1 MTESRATKTIKIT
14 EELFRPLKTK
24 KPTTA
29 KRQKIHMVNP
39 KDLRKEFLARIKQ
52 KVADD
57 STRPEKTATTQ
68 KDEFE
73 DSMDYLKSLSLELS
87 HPQTHNKTLKHV
99 GGTKSPMVY
108 LGLDEKLE
116 EKRDFPMVEVVSEPI
131 MLKKYSALPDQPY
144 GNLKNGTKQTYRNYV
159 KNQSPTLDRVVTK
172 ANTDFG
178 THSEQLPKM
187 EQPLPV
193 EKRPSFLPLHTASP
207 QPQPQPPHVFIGGAS
222 DDESLKHESL
232 KHESLKHESLKHD
245 SLKHESLKHESLKHE
260 SLKHESL
267 KHESLKHEFP
277 QDDLEGHTRITKR
290 TILKKYTLGKS
301 KLYRRVSVLLK
312 DNTTRKN
319 VIDAQKELKRK
330 SIADV
335 KRYLKDRGLL
345 KAGSNAPNDVVRK
358 TYESAMLTGD
368 VINKNKETLIH
379 NLLSE

>member
-1 MTESRATKTIKIT
+1 MFIKGKIRGMAERTATKTIKIT

-57 STRPEKTATTQ
+57 SNRPEKTATTQ

-73 DSMDYLKSLSLELS
+73 DSMDYLKGLSLELS

-159 KNQSPTLDRVVTK
+159 KNQSPPLDRVVIK
-172 ANTDFG
+172 ANTDVG
-178 THSEQLPKM
+178 TRSEQLPKRTFF
-187 EQPLPV
+187 EQPTPV
-193 EKRPSFLPLHTASP
+193 EKGPSFLPLHTASP
-207 QPQPQPPHVFIGGAS
+207 QPQPQPQLPHVFIGGAS

-232 KHESLKHESLKHD
+232 KHES
-245 SLKHESLKHESLKHE
+245 
-260 SLKHESL
+260 
-267 KHESLKHEFP
+267 P
-277 QDDLEGHTRITKR
+277 QDDLGGHTRITKR